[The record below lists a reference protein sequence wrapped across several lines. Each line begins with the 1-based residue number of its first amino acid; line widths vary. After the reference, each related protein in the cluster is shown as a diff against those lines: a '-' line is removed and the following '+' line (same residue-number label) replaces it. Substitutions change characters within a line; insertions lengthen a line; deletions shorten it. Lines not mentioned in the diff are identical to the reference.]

1 MKTKIYILSL
11 FGSLLFTMVSCL
23 SDGKEE
29 FLDEYES
36 FVYLLNSGEQE
47 VTWYKTGKKIDYNI
61 TVDKAGNNLDRSA
74 SAELKVL
81 SQSEI
86 DVYNQDNE
94 TSYKALPANCYE
106 LPADMSVA
114 FSEKELYQI
123 RTFVFDPD
131 KIYNTTN
138 GSQDEYVVMVQL
150 TNATSP
156 ITESK
161 KYQIIKPTVLMPT
174 FSLEETGL
182 IQPFTITASQ
192 KDYEYSFPIELTAAL
207 LEDLTFKV
215 EVDAQL
221 IEGQDYTLVPANKY
235 SIGDAV
241 IPAGETKTN
250 VVVKI
255 DIRDLNGECA
265 LPLKITTD
273 ECGYSGDNTMIIA
286 FNTMPKIIL
295 REDMLTLTGTDI
307 MDGTLA
313 DWIDGETGTQ
323 AQVTYG
329 STSLDYPFPHYLD
342 VALDESVSY
351 LKVKY
356 VNQSKNN
363 QAVKAFSIKVSNDGE
378 DWKEIEKFIESDG
391 LPYGSLGVFE
401 TSTMELGGTY
411 KYVRYEVT
419 GSYNPNSY
427 PTWGFSEFEL
437 YGR

>member
-1 MKTKIYILSL
+1 MSAQI
-11 FGSLLFTMVSCL
+11 
-23 SDGKEE
+23 
-29 FLDEYES
+29 
-36 FVYLLNSGEQE
+36 
-47 VTWYKTGKKIDYNI
+47 NI
-61 TVDKAGNNLDRSA
+61 G
-74 SAELKVL
+74 
-81 SQSEI
+81 
-86 DVYNQDNE
+86 
-94 TSYKALPANCYE
+94 
-106 LPADMSVA
+106 
-114 FSEKELYQI
+114 
-123 RTFVFDPD
+123 
-131 KIYNTTN
+131 
-138 GSQDEYVVMVQL
+138 
-150 TNATSP
+150 
-156 ITESK
+156 
-161 KYQIIKPTVLMPT
+161 
-174 FSLEETGL
+174 
-182 IQPFTITASQ
+182 
-192 KDYEYSFPIELTAAL
+192 
-207 LEDLTFKV
+207 
-215 EVDAQL
+215 
-221 IEGQDYTLVPANKY
+221 
-235 SIGDAV
+235 
-241 IPAGETKTN
+241 
-250 VVVKI
+250 
-255 DIRDLNGECA
+255 DLNGECA

-273 ECGYSGDNTMIIA
+273 EYGYSGDNTMIIA

-295 REDMLTLTGTDI
+295 RENMLTLTGTDI

-378 DWKEIEKFIESDG
+378 DWKEIEKFTESDG